1 MYYGPEI
8 MKQAGFG
15 SDDNK
20 ASIIICSLPIFIVKI
35 LSTFVSLALID
46 SFGRRTIILKML
58 PLMALSMATVAVAMG
73 LKNHTN
79 EDQELLQVIG
89 KWCVLIGILSY
100 IVSYAIGMNSTPWV
114 VNSEIYPL
122 HLRGFGNS
130 MATTTNWVSNFVV
143 SLTFLTLMKH
153 IPFGDVIGFSILSG
167 MSILALIFTYF
178 WVPETKGLRLS
189 EVISLFVRN
198 HNMNHELINNQ
209 H

>member
-1 MYYGPEI
+1 
-8 MKQAGFG
+8 
-15 SDDNK
+15 
-20 ASIIICSLPIFIVKI
+20 
-35 LSTFVSLALID
+35 
-46 SFGRRTIILKML
+46 
-58 PLMALSMATVAVAMG
+58 MATVAVAMG
-73 LKNHTN
+73 LKNHTDD
-79 EDQELLQVIG
+79 DQELLQVIG
-89 KWCVLIGILSY
+89 KWLVLIGLLSY
-100 IVSYAIGMNSTPWV
+100 FIFYSLGMCPVPWV
-114 VNSEIYPL
+114 YNSEIYPL
-122 HLRGFGNS
+122 HLRGAGNS

-189 EVISLFVRN
+189 DVISLFVRN